1 VEQAVVATDVGGV
14 VTFWN
19 WAAERLYG
27 WTRAEAVGR
36 PAAELIGGGPAPA
49 GESWRGELRAGRRD
63 GSAVLV
69 HRTDSPLFTDAGEP
83 DGTVSVSV
91 EAGGEH
97 ALREARD
104 RARQAAEMERKR
116 LRTVFS
122 TSPALVAVLRG
133 PDHVFEL
140 ANPPFRALVG
150 GLDPVGL
157 PVRVAVPEWDDQGH
171 FELLD
176 GVYASGRAFLS
187 MERALRHDPA
197 GSGRPETGYFN
208 IVYQPLTGEAG
219 EVDAVLMHAVN
230 VTDQVCARRAAES
243 AREEAE
249 RARAVADDAN
259 RAKSQFLANM
269 SHEIRTP
276 INAIMGYTEIL
287 EMGLSGPMNAQQ
299 RAQMTR
305 IRASSTHLLGL
316 VNEVLDFAKIEAGQ
330 FTVLSR
336 TIPLL
341 PTVLESLT
349 LIEAQAATR
358 GVRVMRSMECA
369 PRSAFVGDEDRVRQ
383 ILVNL
388 LSNAVKFTQPGGR
401 VVIRC
406 ARAAGALP
414 ATLAGIGGSWL
425 AISVEDTGV
434 GIPAHALG
442 SVFDPFVQV
451 DASYTREAG
460 GTGLGLTISRRLAR
474 LMGGDLA
481 AVSTPG
487 VGSVFT
493 LFLPAAD
500 AEARPAPPAHRVAGL
515 MELGNA
521 LAHGAEA
528 ITYALGERIRADPG
542 TPVPPDLDRVQLAD
556 HTSTLLVD
564 LGLSLAALGDA
575 SGEPALAHDGTEIQK
590 VIAEKHGAQRARL
603 GWNEDA
609 MRREFEILRE
619 EAESAVRSALVD
631 GPGVDLDAGLAL
643 LGRLLDQAEEL
654 SVRGLKHNSD

>member
-1 VEQAVVATDVGGV
+1 
-14 VTFWN
+14 
-19 WAAERLYG
+19 
-27 WTRAEAVGR
+27 
-36 PAAELIGGGPAPA
+36 
-49 GESWRGELRAGRRD
+49 
-63 GSAVLV
+63 
-69 HRTDSPLFTDAGEP
+69 HRTDSPLFNATGEP

-91 EAGGEH
+91 EAGDGR

-104 RARQAAEMERKR
+104 RARQAAETERRR

-122 TSPALVAVLRG
+122 SSPALVAVLRG

-140 ANPPFRALVG
+140 ANPQFRALIG
-150 GLDPVGL
+150 GFDPVGL
-157 PVRVAVPEWDDQGH
+157 PVRAAVPEWEEGGH

-187 MERALRHDPA
+187 MERAFRHDPS
-197 GSGRPETGYFN
+197 GSGRMETGYFN
-208 IVYQPLTGEAG
+208 IVYQPLTGDEG
-219 EVDAVLMHAVN
+219 VVDAILMHAVN
-230 VTDQVCARRAAES
+230 VTDQVCARRAAET

-249 RARAVADDAN
+249 RARSVADGAN

-287 EMGLSGPMNAQQ
+287 EMGLSGPMTPQQ
-299 RAQMTR
+299 RSQMTR

-336 TIPLL
+336 VVQLV

-349 LIEAQAATR
+349 LIEAQASTR
-358 GVRVMRSMECA
+358 GVRVMRKMECA

-388 LSNAVKFTQPGGR
+388 LSNAVKFTQPGGQ

-406 ARAAGALP
+406 ARAADAVP
-414 ATLAGIGGSWL
+414 AALAGSGGPWIT
-425 AISVEDTGV
+425 ISVEDTGV

-474 LMGGDLA
+474 LMGGELT

-487 VGSVFT
+487 VGSAFT
-493 LFLPAAD
+493 LFLPAAEEET
-500 AEARPAPPAHRVAGL
+500 AAPRAHRVAGL
-515 MELGNA
+515 TELGNA
-521 LAHGAEA
+521 LAHAAEA
-528 ITYALGERIRADPG
+528 ITNALGERIRVDPR
-542 TPVPPDLDRVQLAD
+542 TPVSPEIDRVQLAD
-556 HTSTLLVD
+556 HTSTFLTDV
-564 LGLSLAALGDA
+564 GLSLAALDNA

-590 VIAEKHGAQRARL
+590 VIAEKHGAQRARM

-609 MRREFEILRE
+609 MRREFEILRD
-619 EAESAVRSALVD
+619 EAESALRSALAAETEVD
-631 GPGVDLDAGLAL
+631 IDGGLAL
-643 LGRLLDQAEEL
+643 LHRLLDQAEEL